1 MVNIIKH
8 NNVKKLMEQSRK
20 LAPDID
26 IENIEPIIASNDG
39 YILTKDGRIL
49 LRMAI
54 GNSPVELW
62 RSESKDLGMDVRGVS
77 PQEAYAF
84 ISRLAAMP
92 DYEQAALLNQ
102 RDSARL
108 RLMLEK
114 VQAHVPDKLKV
125 EIAML
130 LRDTE

>member
-8 NNVKKLMEQSRK
+8 NDVRRLMEQSKK
-20 LAPDID
+20 LSPDIN
-26 IENIEPIIASNDG
+26 IEDIEPIIASNDG
-39 YILTKDGRIL
+39 YVLTKDGRIL
-49 LRMAI
+49 LRMAV

-62 RSESKDLGMDVRGVS
+62 RAESKDLGLDVRGVS
-77 PQEAYAF
+77 PQEAFAF

-92 DYEQAALLNQ
+92 TYEQAALVNQ
-102 RDSARL
+102 RDAARL
-108 RLMLEK
+108 RAMLER
-114 VQAHVPDKLKV
+114 VQGHVPDKLKV

>member
-8 NNVKKLMEQSRK
+8 NTVRKLMEQSAK
-20 LAPDID
+20 LAPDIN
-26 IENIEPIIASNDG
+26 IEDIEPIIASNDG

-49 LRMAI
+49 LRMGVGSA
-54 GNSPVELW
+54 PVNLW
-62 RSESKDLGMDVRGVS
+62 RSEKKDLGLDVPGIS

-84 ISRLAAMP
+84 ISRIAAMP
-92 DYEQAALLNQ
+92 AYEQAALLNQ
-102 RDSARL
+102 RDAARL

-114 VQAHVPDKLKV
+114 VKDYVPDKFKV